1 MEDVRP
7 ESSTGNGADEEP
19 RLTGGWPRRKP
30 EDNSTS
36 GSPIYWPADRSNV
49 MDLIDLSVTKNIPR
63 NLVCGNLYRTY
74 YRTNRRS

>member
-7 ESSTGNGADEEP
+7 ESSTGNSAEEEP

-30 EDNSTS
+30 KDNSTS

-49 MDLIDLSVTKNIPR
+49 MDLINLSVRKNSPR
-63 NLVCGNLYRTY
+63 NLVRGNPYRTY
-74 YRTNRRS
+74 YRTTRRS